1 MKRWHEFLITAVIVL
16 VLLLLSFELLKLPEV
31 YFAYSDERLNGVQ
44 SINSYD
50 IDNEI
55 KSMTMAQKMEIFEED
70 DLLMME
76 EGPLIC
82 NGELYE
88 NLVDKSFRE
97 YLSMFYP
104 EGDVEYI
111 INPIRSVWYA
121 TPYRSVAYNVIKVK
135 ENEIYSMKIGV
146 LELNNNMYDGFYFS
160 LGVIFDLETYDIY
173 AVSLQSQDYFDLF
186 NRLWINDDA
195 GLKLKEYY
203 EQDIL
208 HEKLFSNIVF
218 DTFIVFPWDHEI
230 TQKKLLQTVIKDM
243 MTTDMQQMDTQKIID
258 DNYPEIGY

>member
-1 MKRWHEFLITAVIVL
+1 MKRWREFLITAVIVL
-16 VLLLLSFELLKLPEV
+16 ALLLLSFELLRFPEL
-31 YFAYSDERLNGVQ
+31 YFAYSDQQLNGVQ

-55 KSMTMAQKMEIFEED
+55 KSMTMAEKMEVFEED

-76 EGPLIC
+76 EGPLIP

-104 EGDVEYI
+104 EGDAEYI
-111 INPIRSVWYA
+111 INPIRSIWYA
-121 TPYRSVAYNVIKVK
+121 APYRSVAYNVIKVK

-146 LELNNNMYDGFYFS
+146 LELNNMNYDSYYFS

-173 AVSLQSQDYFDLF
+173 AVNLQGENYFDLF
-186 NRLWINDDA
+186 NKLCIEEDA

-208 HEKLFSNIVF
+208 HEKFFSNIMF
-218 DTFIVFPWDHEI
+218 DSFIVFPWDYEI
-230 TQKKLLQTVIKDM
+230 TQKKLLQTVTRYM
-243 MTTDMQQMDTQKIID
+243 MTTEMHQMDTQKIID
-258 DNYPEIGY
+258 DNYPETGY